1 MMNSLGN
8 GYHDSFFEQE
18 KGFKMLDSGDLGQI
32 AQDELA
38 SGCLSVVIFGGTG
51 DLAKKKTFPALFAL
65 ASQG

>member
-1 MMNSLGN
+1 MNSLGN

-18 KGFKMLDSGDLGQI
+18 NKFMTGDSTNPSQI
-32 AQDELA
+32 AQDELT
-38 SGCLSVVIFGGTG
+38 SGCLSIVIFGGTG